1 MLAVSVWCVRTLAF
15 PQDVSIAKYHVFG
28 SYVSSSI
35 NRTTTTYPILLL
47 ILPVHRVSFVRLG
60 SKGSED
66 YWAIEYTQ
74 ELADKMVAESAKSGV
89 TYFDTAVRCALL
101 YFPSL
106 STLQFLPIN
115 LFLPLFYLPCYQ
127 RHRMHAIA
135 RAARPLL
142 RATFSSM
149 LRLVFCHGCRQD
161 GYHVVN
167 K

>member
-1 MLAVSVWCVRTLAF
+1 MYLEVN
-15 PQDVSIAKYHVFG
+15 
-28 SYVSSSI
+28 VSSSI
-35 NRTTTTYPILLL
+35 NRTTYPILLI

-106 STLQFLPIN
+106 SHFTILTNKPFSSSVLSAVLSASLLARHRSGCAPTSSDNIFQHVTPSFLPWVPPRWISR
-115 LFLPLFYLPCYQ
+115 C
-127 RHRMHAIA
+127 
-135 RAARPLL
+135 
-142 RATFSSM
+142 
-149 LRLVFCHGCRQD
+149 
-161 GYHVVN
+161 
-167 K
+167 

>member
-1 MLAVSVWCVRTLAF
+1 MYLEVM
-15 PQDVSIAKYHVFG
+15 YHRVLIELHTPFFF
-28 SYVSSSI
+28 
-35 NRTTTTYPILLL
+35 

-106 STLQFLPIN
+106 SHFTILTNKPFSSAVLSASPHARHRSDCAPTSSGNIFQHVTPSFLPWVPPRWISR
-115 LFLPLFYLPCYQ
+115 C
-127 RHRMHAIA
+127 
-135 RAARPLL
+135 
-142 RATFSSM
+142 
-149 LRLVFCHGCRQD
+149 
-161 GYHVVN
+161 
-167 K
+167 